1 MGSIDPPR
9 AASGPPLR
17 SRFETGPRPP
27 IGLSGKSVLALLA
40 AAAAGIYLWLLPPS
54 RLYVQP
60 LVSVSAAG
68 VTTGERR
75 SPSLCSGA
83 RGCLVIY
90 VAPWCGPCRASLAGD
105 RELAD
110 YLSGRGVETTFV
122 VGMDTEPACFAMA
135 REIGREVLVDP
146 TGAWAKKMKVDG
158 VPHFLVADRAGKV
171 TKRQA
176 GALLAPPDVVARALG
191 L

>member
-1 MGSIDPPR
+1 MGP
-9 AASGPPLR
+9 
-17 SRFETGPRPP
+17 
-27 IGLSGKSVLALLA
+27 SGKSVLALLA
-40 AAAAGIYLWLLPPS
+40 AVAAGIYLWFRPPS
-54 RLYVQP
+54 RLYAQP
-60 LVSVSAAG
+60 LASVSATG
-68 VTTGERR
+68 VATGERR

-122 VGMDTEPACFAMA
+122 VGMDKEPACFAMA
-135 REIGREVLVDP
+135 KEIGREVLIDP
-146 TGAWAKKMKVDG
+146 TGDWARKMKVDG
-158 VPHFLVADRAGKV
+158 VPHFFVTDRDGKIS
-171 TKRQA
+171 KRQA

>member
-1 MGSIDPPR
+1 MGSIDP
-9 AASGPPLR
+9 SG
-17 SRFETGPRPP
+17 
-27 IGLSGKSVLALLA
+27 A
-40 AAAAGIYLWLLPPS
+40 AAAVGTYLWLRPPS
-54 RLYVQP
+54 RLHARP
-60 LVSVSAAG
+60 LASVSAAG
-68 VTTGERR
+68 VATGETR

-90 VAPWCGPCRASLAGD
+90 VAPWCGPCRASLPGD

-110 YLSGRGVETTFV
+110 YLSGRGVDTTFV
-122 VGMDTEPACFAMA
+122 VGMDKEAACLAMA
-135 REIGREVLVDP
+135 RDIGREVLIDP

-158 VPHFLVADRAGKV
+158 VPHFLVTDPDGKV

-176 GALLAPPDVVARALG
+176 GALLAPPETVARSLG